1 MVIWAVSDAYDY
13 GMADIRPDLGF
24 LELLVAID
32 DHGSLGAA
40 ARSIGMAQPNAS
52 RAVRQWEH
60 RLGLALLRRS
70 PRGSTLTPAGTV
82 VVHWAREVLADVDRL
97 LDAAAALR
105 TDQEAELTV
114 AASMTVAECLLPGW
128 LGAFRRGH
136 PDVKVHLQV
145 HNSRQVCDRL
155 VAGECDLGFVESPAV
170 PEGLPHVTVAHDRLL
185 VVVDPG
191 HPWARRRIPLTVAEL
206 AATPLVVREPGSGT
220 RSTLDVALA
229 EYPRAEPLL
238 ELGSAAAIRTSVLG
252 GVGPAVLST
261 LAVGDQ
267 LERGELR
274 AVAVEGLDLRR
285 TLRAVWRPP
294 RKLGGPAGQ
303 LVSAIVHAQ
312 RAAPPR
318 TPAPA

>member
-1 MVIWAVSDAYDY
+1 
-13 GMADIRPDLGF
+13 MADTRPDLGF

-40 ARSIGMAQPNAS
+40 ARAIGMAQPNAS
-52 RAVRQWEH
+52 RAMRLWEH
-60 RLGLALLRRS
+60 RLGLALVRRS
-70 PRGSTLTPAGTV
+70 PRGSKLTPSGTV
-82 VVHWAREVLADVDRL
+82 LVHWAREVLADLDRL
-97 LDAAAALR
+97 VDAAAGLR

-128 LGAFRRGH
+128 LGDFRRSR

-155 VAGECDLGFVESPAV
+155 LAGECDLGFVESPSV
-170 PEGLPHVTVAHDRLL
+170 PDGLPHVTVAHDRL
-185 VVVDPG
+185 VVVVHPG
-191 HPWARRRIPLTVAEL
+191 HAWARRRKPLTVAEL
-206 AATPLVVREPGSGT
+206 AATALVVREPGSGT
-220 RSTLDVALA
+220 RSTLDAALA

-267 LERGELR
+267 LDRGELR
-274 AVAVEGLDLRR
+274 AVPVAGLDLRR

-294 RKLGGPAGQ
+294 RTLGGPAGE
-303 LVSAIVHAQ
+303 LVAAVVHGR
-312 RAAPPR
+312 RAAAVASDER
-318 TPAPA
+318 